1 VLLGVLGVLLAGP
14 VSGASAIPE
23 EPICASSGSD
33 HSCTFNKATNPD
45 WSVPAGVSSI
55 RVEVIGEA
63 GEAGVEGTGG
73 PVGGFFGNNCVEQ
86 HAANGGSAGK
96 GDFVS
101 GTVTG
106 VAGDTLHVTVGA
118 SPLVGGA
125 GGSGQRS
132 SGEDITCEPHA
143 PSRGG
148 DGGFGGAAS
157 AISSGG
163 KFLVVAAGGGGGGG
177 GGECKCSPG
186 GSGGSAG
193 ENGGDGKGA
202 LSTGEGGTAGASSGV
217 FGTSGSEGGTGA
229 VTGGG
234 GGGGGGLNGGGGGH
248 KSTVDGGGGGG
259 GGVSLIPSGGKSHL
273 DQLQEPPK
281 IVIYYTIDKTPPVTS
296 IGLSPESPN
305 GTNGWYTEQVGVTV
319 SATDEG
325 GVKETRCVLDPAS
338 EPKSFE
344 ELPSATCP
352 YLGAGANVSANGAHD
367 LYAASVDNTG
377 NKESVQHSAFKIDQT
392 APTITAAATSSPN
405 ANGWYNGNVVVHF
418 TCKDEAGGSGIPG
431 GACPA
436 DETLSSE
443 GSAVSSTARTVTD
456 AAGNVSASSNVVT
469 VSIDKMSPTTTIA
482 LSPAAP
488 NGLNGWYTTNVHGT
502 VSASD
507 NVGGSGLDG
516 SIQCVLDPLF
526 FNLLNGRP
534 EWAPTCPYLG
544 GGADIASDGIH
555 RLWALSTDKASNFDI
570 EKVTFQ
576 IDKTPPTITAA
587 ATSTP
592 NGSNG
597 WYTSNVT
604 VHYTCKDEAGGS
616 GIPTG
621 ACPADETLSSE
632 GSSVS
637 STARTVTDVA
647 GNISASS
654 NVVTVK
660 IDKTGPKVAVT
671 GVAAKQYLFGSV
683 PTPGCETTD
692 EISGVATK
700 AKVTVSGG
708 SGGVGSF
715 TATCSGAVNNAGIHA
730 TSVSVSYTVV
740 YGLGAFKSPG
750 NKTTF
755 NKNASIP
762 VQLVL
767 ANGSGQPISAS
778 TAAALGAA
786 GRVEVTLTGPAITPH
801 STLCSWEK
809 GPQVFQCNVKAP
821 SGVLTG
827 TSHPYS
833 ITAMEN
839 VGFGFVTAPAV
850 SPAINP
856 ETIFFK

>member
-1 VLLGVLGVLLAGP
+1 
-14 VSGASAIPE
+14 VS
-23 EPICASSGSD
+23 
-33 HSCTFNKATNPD
+33 T
-45 WSVPAGVSSI
+45 
-55 RVEVIGEA
+55 VEVEAIGEA
-63 GEAGVEGTGG
+63 GEEGGEGTGG
-73 PVGGFFGNNCVEQ
+73 PVGGLFGNNCVEQ
-86 HAANGGSAGK
+86 HAANGGNPGL

-106 VAGDTLHVTVGA
+106 VAGDTFHVTVGA
-118 SPLVGGA
+118 SPAVGGA

-132 SGEDITCEPHA
+132 SGEDITCEPSA

-148 DGGFGGAAS
+148 NGGFGGAAS
-157 AISSGG
+157 AISAGSEY
-163 KFLVVAAGGGGGGG
+163 LVVAAGGGGGGG
-177 GGECKCSPG
+177 GGECECSPG
-186 GSGGSAG
+186 GNGGSAG
-193 ENGGDGKGA
+193 DNGGDAKGA

-217 FGTSGSEGGTGA
+217 FGTSGSEGGKGA

-259 GGVSLIPSGGKSHL
+259 GGVSLKPSGGKSHL
-273 DQLQEPPK
+273 DNLKEPAK
-281 IVIYYTIDKTPPVTS
+281 IVIYYTLDATPPVTS
-296 IGLSPESPN
+296 IGLSPKSPN
-305 GTNGWYTEQVGVTV
+305 GANGWYTGPVGVIV

-344 ELPSATCP
+344 ELPSVPPCP

-377 NKESVQHSAFKIDQT
+377 NKESVQHSGFKIDQT

-418 TCKDEAGGSGIPG
+418 S
-431 GACPA
+431 
-436 DETLSSE
+436 
-443 GSAVSSTARTVTD
+443 
-456 AAGNVSASSNVVT
+456 
-469 VSIDKMSPTTTIA
+469 
-482 LSPAAP
+482 
-488 NGLNGWYTTNVHGT
+488 
-502 VSASD
+502 
-507 NVGGSGLDG
+507 
-516 SIQCVLDPLF
+516 
-526 FNLLNGRP
+526 
-534 EWAPTCPYLG
+534 
-544 GGADIASDGIH
+544 
-555 RLWALSTDKASNFDI
+555 
-570 EKVTFQ
+570 
-576 IDKTPPTITAA
+576 
-587 ATSTP
+587 
-592 NGSNG
+592 
-597 WYTSNVT
+597 
-604 VHYTCKDEAGGS
+604 CKDEAGGS

-637 STARTVTDVA
+637 STARTVTDGA

-660 IDKTGPKVAVT
+660 IDKTSPTTTIALSPGAPNGLNGWYTTNVHGTVSASDNAGGSGLEGNIQCILDPEFFNPLNGMPFWGGPCPYLGGGSDVASDGIHRLWAVSEDKASNFDLEKVTFQIDETPPTIEATATSAPNGSNGWYTSNMTVHFTCKDKEGGSGIPAAACPADETLSSEGSAIASKARTVTDAAGNVSAQSNVVKVKIDKTAPMVAVT

-692 EISGVATK
+692 KISGVATK
-700 AKVTVSGG
+700 AKLTVSGG
-708 SGGVGSF
+708 SNGVGSF
-715 TATCSGAVNNAGIHA
+715 TATCAGAVDNAGIHQGEPPA
-730 TSVSVSYTVV
+730 SVSYTVV

-750 NKTTF
+750 NKATF

-833 ITAMEN
+833 ITAAEN

-850 SPAINP
+850 GTAINP